1 MTTIHKLEASEYD
14 ILAHVEDGTQP
25 DPAGSIALV
34 AEDECSIVGRM
45 LLICPAHIE
54 GTWVH
59 EDYRKGL
66 TGYRLM
72 RRMEDEAKGIGLK
85 KIFAYAEHGD
95 VENYLERLGYKQCKV
110 TVWEKDLCQ

>member
-14 ILAHVEDGTQP
+14 ILKDIEEGYTP

-45 LLICPAHIE
+45 LLISPAHIE

-59 EDYRKGL
+59 EDYRKGM

-72 RRMEDEAKGIGLK
+72 RRMEEEARAINLK
-85 KIFAYAEHGD
+85 KILCYAESHA
-95 VENYLERLGYKQCKV
+95 VENYLERLGYKKCK
-110 TVWEKDLCQ
+110 